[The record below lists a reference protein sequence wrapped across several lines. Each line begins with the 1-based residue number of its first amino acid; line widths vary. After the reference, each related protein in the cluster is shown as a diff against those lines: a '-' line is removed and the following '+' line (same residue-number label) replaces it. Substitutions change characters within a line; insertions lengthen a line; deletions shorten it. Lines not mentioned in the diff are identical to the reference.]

1 MMRAWL
7 VNWTSAIN
15 THTSAI
21 NTHTHTHN
29 NSSLRFAVSCFVF
42 FRAKCFL
49 IQLLKF
55 LFCRHPGKGVQYL
68 LFVTASNSKILKS
81 QLSSL
86 SRSCTIQG
94 GTSLMVFG
102 TERRLWLRFT
112 SVKMEF
118 ENYNISVLFTPPRRI
133 QFRKQQ
139 FFKKYNSFPYMKK
152 CVKAY
157 NICHLYYHR

>member
-1 MMRAWL
+1 MCAWL

-15 THTSAI
+15 THTTSAI

-29 NSSLRFAVSCFVF
+29 DSSLRFAVSCFVF

-118 ENYNISVLFTPPRRI
+118 GITTFLDYLPPHAEFNLENNCFSRNTTLFLT
-133 QFRKQQ
+133 
-139 FFKKYNSFPYMKK
+139 
-152 CVKAY
+152 
-157 NICHLYYHR
+157 